1 MKQKKLELPKPRTEN
16 GSRYTQEFADEQ
28 FIKAVNKCMEEATC
42 TAAEVAE
49 KVGCH
54 PQVAKRRLLEL
65 AEKGKVTK
73 KMRGRIWGFRP

>member
-1 MKQKKLELPKPRTEN
+1 MQKKLDLQKSRTGN
-16 GSRYTQEFADEQ
+16 GSRYSQEFTDEQ

-54 PQVAKRRLLEL
+54 PQVATRRLVEL
-65 AEKGKVTK
+65 ADQGKLSK
-73 KMRGRIWGFRP
+73 KMRGRTWGFKP